1 MRPNNYFSSA
11 SMRLSS
17 AKFVEICDG
26 RDYSLGS
33 LIYFSVS
40 RNHFFSKEGIF
51 NLSSVFFSNLTRNE
65 VNSNRMCNSAI
76 LEAIIDRLLNY
87 FDIFVI
93 RYSFLSIFF
102 F

>member
-33 LIYFSVS
+33 LIYFPF
-40 RNHFFSKEGIF
+40 REIIFFRKREFLICRVF
-51 NLSSVFFSNLTRNE
+51 FFSNLTRNE
-65 VNSNRMCNSAI
+65 VNSNS
-76 LEAIIDRLLNY
+76 D
-87 FDIFVI
+87 V
-93 RYSFLSIFF
+93 
-102 F
+102 